1 MSVSAEHIESAAKA
15 LKLDPDVLRRL
26 TEPSQS
32 RTVPVRLR
40 LLGNEAIY
48 VSTQESARDLERT
61 DRAYDAVTAVTAA

>member
-1 MSVSAEHIESAAKA
+1 MTVSAEHIESAAKA

-40 LLGNEAIY
+40 LLGNEPIY

-61 DRAYDAVTAVTAA
+61 DRAYDAVTAATAA